1 MTANNPAT
9 PPPGEPVAPPPGEPA
24 APASSGT
31 IGGVVWSV
39 VSILLKLALA
49 LAILAVV
56 GFTGLAWWIQQSYPA
71 PKGVAAPVDWSSQT
85 VVLGPEH
92 QVVTGQLT
100 IEAHLFPAEAR
111 VGLSVGA
118 PSIRAASAAPGAVLA
133 GPAVR
138 LSATTSGTTIS
149 CLAPCALQ
157 LGPPACSAG
166 SCRMATSMKLE
177 LDGDATL
184 LSGPVT
190 LQVAGG
196 MSLPL
201 DERLPDG
208 LAVDLAL
215 EGATAPS
222 AS

>member
-1 MTANNPAT
+1 MTASDPAV
-9 PPPGEPVAPPPGEPA
+9 PPPAVPVAPPAGAPT
-24 APASSGT
+24 PASPRGAGS
-31 IGGVVWSV
+31 VVWSV
-39 VSILLKLALA
+39 VSVLLKIALV

-56 GFTGLAWWIQQSYPA
+56 GFIGFAWWIQQSYPA

-85 VVLGPEH
+85 VVLGPDR
-92 QVVTGQLT
+92 QVVTGQLM
-100 IEAHLFPAEAR
+100 IQAALFPAEAR
-111 VGLSVGA
+111 VGVSVGA

-138 LSATTSGTTIS
+138 LSATTSGSTIS

-166 SCRMATSMKLE
+166 SCRMATSVKLE
-177 LDGDATL
+177 IDGDPEL

-190 LQVAGG
+190 LQIAGG
-196 MSLPL
+196 VSLPL

-215 EGATAPS
+215 EGATVPS

>member
-1 MTANNPAT
+1 M
-9 PPPGEPVAPPPGEPA
+9 
-24 APASSGT
+24 PASSGGA
-31 IGGVVWSV
+31 GGVVWSV
-39 VSILLKLALA
+39 VSIVLKIAVV

-56 GFTGLAWWIQQSYPA
+56 GFVAFAWWIQQSYPA

-85 VVLGPEH
+85 VVLGPDH

-100 IEAHLFPAEAR
+100 IEAPLFPAEAR
-111 VGLSVGA
+111 IGLSVGA

-138 LSATTSGTTIS
+138 LSATSSGSTIS
-149 CLAPCALQ
+149 CVAPCALQ
-157 LGPPACSAG
+157 LGPPACSSG
-166 SCRMATSMKLE
+166 SCRMATSVKLE

-196 MSLPL
+196 VSLPL
-201 DERLPDG
+201 DEHLPDG

-215 EGATAPS
+215 EGATAPG
-222 AS
+222 AG